1 MGMSGREG
9 LVAVEAQAA
18 LALVSLGVDDW
29 VLPPLLVMMVV
40 VDLCRPR
47 VTGPGLLWWWC
58 RWSWR
63 RRRFRR
69 RRGRRRTSVLWAT
82 LSVPGWWWLRRRRT
96 LVLLAT
102 KPMLVPGWWA
112 RSCG

>member
-1 MGMSGREG
+1 MGMLGREG
-9 LVAVEAQAA
+9 LVAVESRAA
-18 LALVSLGVDDW
+18 LALVSLGVDDC
-29 VLPPLLVMMVV
+29 VPPPLLVMMVV
-40 VDLCRPR
+40 VDLCRPG
-47 VTGPGLLWWWC
+47 VTGHGLLWWWC

-82 LSVPGWWWLRRRRT
+82 LSVPGWWWWRRRRT

-102 KPMLVPGWWA
+102 KPMLEPGWRA
-112 RSCG
+112 RSCC